1 MKYDVVTLGE
11 TMLRLTP
18 PLLRRIE
25 QTVSLDIEI
34 GGSESNTAVGLA
46 RLGLN
51 VAWLSRLTENALG
64 QLINQKIRG
73 YGVDTAHVKWTPHDR
88 IGLYFLEEG
97 ATPRAGSVIYDRA
110 NSAMSR
116 ITPEDLPEDLFQ
128 SGNARLLHLT
138 GITPALSESAKATC
152 QKALEMALAAG
163 WQFSFDLNY
172 RAKLWSPVQAQQGC
186 DPFAK
191 AAHLLIAPVRDARAI
206 YELPETE
213 PEAVI
218 ARLSELYPQAT
229 IVLTLGKDGALG
241 KLPGKTNAPIKQEV
255 FAAQE
260 VGRVGG
266 GDSFAAGLLYGYL
279 QYEHSEPAER
289 LRLALRWGTAVA
301 ALKYSTPGDMPII
314 NYQEA
319 LQLVNQTGSVE
330 GKISR

>member
-25 QTVSLDIEI
+25 QTTGFDIEI

-51 VAWLSRLTENALG
+51 VAWFSRLTDNALG
-64 QLINQKIRG
+64 HLINQKIRG
-73 YGVDTAHVKWTPHDR
+73 YGVDTAHVKWTPNDR

-97 ATPRAGSVIYDRA
+97 AAPRSGSVIYDRA

-116 ITPEDLPEDLFQ
+116 ITPEDLPEMLFQ
-128 SGNARLLHLT
+128 PGNAHLLHLT

-152 QKALEMALAAG
+152 QKALEMARAAG

-172 RAKLWSPVQAQQGC
+172 RAKLWSHAAARQGC
-186 DPFAK
+186 DMFAQ
-191 AAHLLIAPVRDARAI
+191 AANLLIAPIRDARAI
-206 YELPETE
+206 YELPESE

-229 IVLTLGKDGALG
+229 VVLTLGKDGALG
-241 KLPGKTNAPIKQEV
+241 KLPGKAGTLVKQEV
-255 FAAQE
+255 FPAQE

-279 QYEHSEPAER
+279 QTESNEAAEK
-289 LRLALRWGTAVA
+289 LRLALRWGAAVA
-301 ALKYSTPGDMPII
+301 ALKYSTPGDMPVIS
-314 NYQEA
+314 YQEA